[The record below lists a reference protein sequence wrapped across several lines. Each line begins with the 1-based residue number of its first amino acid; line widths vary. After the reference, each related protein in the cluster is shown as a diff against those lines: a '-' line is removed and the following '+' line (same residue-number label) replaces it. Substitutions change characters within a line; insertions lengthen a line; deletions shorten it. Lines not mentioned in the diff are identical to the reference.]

1 MTKPSAFIKRIG
13 KSTFNAEQ
21 VFYSIAN
28 LFSFSNPYV
37 GSSSLQSSKKL
48 TVVDS
53 GNNYFELKMQ
63 RTVSLSKN
71 ELIPIID
78 LTING
83 RGDLLMEEG
92 PYSIILINF
101 IKNAI
106 DHNYTLYQSKP
117 PVIPSRM
124 FLDEANI
131 VLETPVKKEIDTTK
145 ILQEGS
151 SSKSSNSGVSG
162 QGMTLI
168 LSMLG
173 NRTLKITHVKK
184 IYEKKSILFVKFEA
198 KL

>member
-1 MTKPSAFIKRIG
+1 MRNHQHEFTRVNNYLEGFLEKYIPENEEVTLFVLLGYLKWLGILTYMTKPSAFIKRIG

-101 IKNAI
+101 IKNLSY
-106 DHNYTLYQSKP
+106 N
-117 PVIPSRM
+117 
-124 FLDEANI
+124 F
-131 VLETPVKKEIDTTK
+131 K
-145 ILQEGS
+145 IIM
-151 SSKSSNSGVSG
+151 K
-162 QGMTLI
+162 
-168 LSMLG
+168 
-173 NRTLKITHVKK
+173 
-184 IYEKKSILFVKFEA
+184 
-198 KL
+198 